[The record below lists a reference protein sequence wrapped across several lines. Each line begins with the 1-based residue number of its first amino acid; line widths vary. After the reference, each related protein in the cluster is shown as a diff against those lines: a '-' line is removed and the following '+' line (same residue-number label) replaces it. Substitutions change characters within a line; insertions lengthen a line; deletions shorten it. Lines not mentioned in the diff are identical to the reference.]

1 MMGPAKSYYHC
12 VDSRYPL
19 TYLTLPELYKQQ
31 AERDLGTGIIWHR
44 PPARMTYKEI
54 YNQVLNNRSFSRVLQ
69 SVTIEVQYK

>member
-44 PPARMTYKEI
+44 PPARLTYKEI
-54 YNQVLNNRSFSRVLQ
+54 YNQVQCKHDISTFTRSNSLLGK
-69 SVTIEVQYK
+69 T